1 VLSNAGAQLMSPR
14 NWLHRLI
21 SFLSDLRA
29 SRGPSMRMPAT
40 RPRSQSKNR
49 PLRIARYNLVLMD
62 QDGQVVWTREWDS
75 GGVFEF
81 RRRQRLW
88 IFCGFTNHSECE
100 TEISE
105 YEVELMS
112 EDGSIIERF
121 NNSFGDPVII
131 LPGEQKHFQAEW
143 RM

>member
-1 VLSNAGAQLMSPR
+1 
-14 NWLHRLI
+14 
-21 SFLSDLRA
+21 
-29 SRGPSMRMPAT
+29 
-40 RPRSQSKNR
+40 
-49 PLRIARYNLVLMD
+49 MD

-88 IFCGFTNHSECE
+88 IFCGFTNHSACE

-112 EDGSIIERF
+112 EDGSILERF
-121 NNSFGDPVII
+121 NNSFGDPVVV
-131 LPGEQKHFQAEW
+131 LPGEQKQFQAEW

>member
-1 VLSNAGAQLMSPR
+1 MQVAQLLSPR
-14 NWLHRLI
+14 SWLHRLI
-21 SFLSDLRA
+21 SFSSYLRA
-29 SRGPSMRMPAT
+29 PRGAGQSSSTPA
-40 RPRSQSKNR
+40 RRAKPQSKNNA
-49 PLRIARYNLVLMD
+49 LRIARYNLVLMD

-121 NNSFGDPVII
+121 NNSFGDPVIV